1 MSSMNLA
8 TQKRLGVL
16 PKTEDTLTYE
26 GHTYGNTH
34 RGFGMRRP
42 TPTSKGFFG
51 VHGFGAASGDGKLHY
66 FGDGPGQAD
75 LPMNGFY
82 GIGSADLEYQAGEM
96 LIQDPAEM
104 LPTNPAGIY
113 GAPVPTATAAG
124 IMMFAGGL
132 WIGNNSK
139 DGITSIPALG
149 LMGMGIYTFMSNAIK
164 DAPQ

>member
-51 VHGFGAASGDGKLHY
+51 VHGLGAASGDGKLHY
-66 FGDGPGQAD
+66 FGDGPGQAG

-113 GAPVPTATAAG
+113 GLPKINSAAAG
-124 IMMFAGGL
+124 LAMFSAGLFLGNRNNNKKDPIAYALMGGGL
-132 WIGNNSK
+132 
-139 DGITSIPALG
+139 
-149 LMGMGIYTFMSNAIK
+149 YTWVAGVF
-164 DAPQ
+164 D

>member
-1 MSSMNLA
+1 MATMNLS

-16 PKTEDTLTYE
+16 PKTEETLTYE

-34 RGFGMRRP
+34 RALNEK
-42 TPTSKGFFG
+42 THSNSQKGFFG

-113 GAPVPTATAAG
+113 GSVSDHLLNPTT
-124 IMMFAGGL
+124 L
-132 WIGNNSK
+132 E
-139 DGITSIPALG
+139 
-149 LMGMGIYTFMSNAIK
+149 
-164 DAPQ
+164 